1 MNNCAAFILATLCV
15 ATLSGCKVIP
25 TAEKHRQTSLNSADA
40 PDKNFDSKVAELWP
54 AKLLPYAQSKAGKL
68 QDVQAAIGVNADEAG
83 KKYGYREKQGSGTW
97 TVLAL
102 VEGKIVAAIIESRA
116 ATIDVDVDGDGI
128 ADATVQIGPVLRGTS
143 IRDSLDFVNFN
154 DFTNQIDFAQFGK
167 AFNTYA
173 IENVLKPFPREKPV
187 GKTVTV
193 LGAYQI
199 PQTGQLPLVT
209 PIKIEAKP

>member
-1 MNNCAAFILATLCV
+1 MSKRVAFILATLCV

-25 TAEKHRQTSLNSADA
+25 TAEKHKQTSLNSADA
-40 PDKNFDSKVAELWP
+40 PDKNFDAKVGELWP
-54 AKLLPYAQSKAGKL
+54 VKLLTYAQAKAGKL
-68 QDVQAAIGVNADEAG
+68 QDVQAAIAVNADEAG
-83 KKYGYREKQGSGTW
+83 KKYGFREKQSTGPW
-97 TVLAL
+97 TVIAQID
-102 VEGKIVAAIIESRA
+102 GKIVAANTESRA

-173 IENVLKPFPREKPV
+173 IENVVKPFPRENLV
-187 GKTVTV
+187 GKSVSL

-199 PQTGQLPLVT
+199 PQSGQVPLVT
-209 PIKIEAKP
+209 PIRIEAKL